1 MQKLFIAAFL
11 GQVLLTTATATGSST
26 SNQPATP
33 ATVTAGEGEEGR
45 KAVVTVSE
53 GKQWVRLRNYKDI
66 VAGSALD
73 FSSQHLQEA
82 PAGKY
87 GWLKAVG
94 GSFEFEKRPGQACR
108 FYGVNLCF
116 TANYPTHPADADFG
130 YITTYAPSSAGNPN
144 LKWETSEQTNVG
156 VDARFLKNRLSFTMD
171 WFRKNT
177 KDLIVTGAALSYI
190 TGLTESP
197 INAGDIRNEG
207 FEFEL
212 GWQDQIGKDFH
223 YGIRANLSTLK
234 NEVTYIHPSL
244 TSGMDG
250 ATFHVNGAVT
260 RFEVDHPAWYFYGY
274 KFKGINSETGNPE
287 FYDVNG
293 DGQIGPED
301 KTEIGK
307 GMASMNFGITLNAA
321 WKGIDFIMFGSGA
334 VGNDIYCLINRA
346 DYPTNR
352 LTEFTNDRWT
362 ESNRNG
368 SKPRAGATD
377 YDKYLMSDAVVYD
390 GSYFK
395 IKQIQLGYSLP
406 KAWLSKVF
414 ISNMRI
420 YGSLEDYFTFTK
432 YPGFD
437 PETTG
442 TGSSMGLDKGVFP
455 TSKKLVFGAS
465 ITF

>member
-1 MQKLFIAAFL
+1 M
-11 GQVLLTTATATGSST
+11 
-26 SNQPATP
+26 
-33 ATVTAGEGEEGR
+33 
-45 KAVVTVSE
+45 
-53 GKQWVRLRNYKDI
+53 
-66 VAGSALD
+66 
-73 FSSQHLQEA
+73 
-82 PAGKY
+82 
-87 GWLKAVG
+87 
-94 GSFEFEKRPGQACR
+94 
-108 FYGVNLCF
+108 
-116 TANYPTHPADADFG
+116 
-130 YITTYAPSSAGNPN
+130 
-144 LKWETSEQTNVG
+144 
-156 VDARFLKNRLSFTMD
+156 
-171 WFRKNT
+171 
-177 KDLIVTGAALSYI
+177 
-190 TGLTESP
+190 
-197 INAGDIRNEG
+197 
-207 FEFEL
+207 
-212 GWQDQIGKDFH
+212 
-223 YGIRANLSTLK
+223 
-234 NEVTYIHPSL
+234 
-244 TSGMDG
+244 SG
-250 ATFHVNGAVT
+250 
-260 RFEVDHPAWYFYGY
+260 
-274 KFKGINSETGNPE
+274 
-287 FYDVNG
+287 NG
-293 DGQIGPED
+293 DIGPED

-321 WKGIDFIMFGSGA
+321 WKGIDFIMFGTGA
-334 VGNDIYCLINRA
+334 MGNDIYCLINRA